1 MRFDRRFQGRRLPAG
16 TYELRLRSPGIPT
29 RRLTVVISNSARP
42 SPDEIATARKRNV
55 CRAGQVLGATSFES
69 GVAAGEPGLAAPG
82 AKGGAQD
89 ERVES
94 AGAAQ
99 PAGFEAE
106 PDEGSGFGFRAF
118 SPGRLAEEV
127 PQSPLGS
134 VLLALAVLLLGVALL
149 PRVAIPDPRLG
160 RLLVAKRI
168 EVAAVG
174 ASLFLGVLLV
184 IGLG

>member
-82 AKGGAQD
+82 AKSAAQD